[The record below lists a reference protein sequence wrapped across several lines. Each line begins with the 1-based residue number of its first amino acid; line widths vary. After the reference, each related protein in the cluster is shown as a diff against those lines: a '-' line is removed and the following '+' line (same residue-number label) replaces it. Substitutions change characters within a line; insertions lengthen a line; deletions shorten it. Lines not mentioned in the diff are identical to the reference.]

1 MYTFKVGDIVAR
13 KSYGNDIHFVI
24 TGINKESTGKTV
36 CVLRGLLYRIQADAE
51 ASDLIRQ
58 NPIITG
64 MNIRKSISYAKR
76 AVNLKNTT
84 RCWYNFNKRIERPG
98 KILHIDSSREFL
110 DVCIRH
116 YRQARINCSGY
127 LAAEDEQP
135 GLIKNL
141 LERNKPDIIVITGH
155 DGIKKGSLNLDS
167 LDNYRNS
174 KYYVQSVRE
183 ARKYQ
188 PDYDKLCIFA
198 GACQSY
204 YEAIMNAGANFA
216 SSPGRIL
223 INCLDPAIVSEKV
236 SLTDSETIVSPK
248 EVSELTISGSDGIGG
263 IDTKGRLVRQ

>member
-1 MYTFKVGDIVAR
+1 MYNLKVGDIVAR

-24 TGINKESTGKTV
+24 TGISSMSDGKPV
-36 CVLRGLLYRIQADAE
+36 YSLRGLLYRIQADAE
-51 ASDLIRQ
+51 ASDLIKQ
-58 NPIITG
+58 NPLITS
-64 MNIRKSISYAKR
+64 MNIKRSIAYAKR
-76 AVNLKNTT
+76 TAYSRNST
-84 RCWYNFNKRIERPG
+84 RSWLNFNKRTERPG

-110 DVCIRH
+110 DVCIRQ
-116 YRQARINCSGY
+116 YRQARINCTGY

-135 GLIKNL
+135 KLIGNL

-155 DGIKKGSLNLDS
+155 DGIKKGSLSLDS
-167 LDNYRNS
+167 LNNYRNS
-174 KYYVQSVRE
+174 KYYVQSVKE

-188 PDYDKLCIFA
+188 PDLDKLCIFA

-236 SLTDSETIVSPK
+236 SLTDSNTILRPK
-248 EVSELTISGSDGIGG
+248 EVATLTISGPDGIGG
-263 IDTKGRLVRQ
+263 INTRGRLVRT